1 MAKKK
6 KKPQNPN
13 NFQYNLLFK
22 TVCRENTSL
31 DAEYF
36 TDNIIPL
43 ALPFFQYF
51 QDATGS
57 LISNK

>member
-1 MAKKK
+1 MANPPPKK
-6 KKPQNPN
+6 NPN

-31 DAEYF
+31 VAEYF
-36 TDNIIPL
+36 TDNIPL

-51 QDATGS
+51 QDATGN